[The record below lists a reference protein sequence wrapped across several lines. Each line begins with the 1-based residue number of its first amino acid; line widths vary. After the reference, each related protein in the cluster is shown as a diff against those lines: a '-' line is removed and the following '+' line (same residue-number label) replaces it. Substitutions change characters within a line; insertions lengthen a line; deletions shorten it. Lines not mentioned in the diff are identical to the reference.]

1 MGHCGTDVSLRHC
14 DVTSKTPSHGGADT
28 AGEASITRGSSLC
41 LPDSTQTSPSL
52 IYPTTQARPAFE
64 VNVTSVGITDCVTSQ
79 LGNGRKIYH
88 SCSLCIR
95 HERDMHHAAARLH
108 LQHAAA
114 FSGIASSLGCAPCM
128 LWARGPPARA
138 KGGAA
143 SRVLSLSPV
152 GGPRAGNSRPYV
164 ENRDRAEKKINGQ
177 FHIAG
182 DVNV

>member
-1 MGHCGTDVSLRHC
+1 MSLRHC
-14 DVTSKTPSHGGADT
+14 DVTSKTPSCRHGIGADT
-28 AGEASITRGSSLC
+28 AAITRGSSLC

-52 IYPTTQARPAFE
+52 IYPASQARPAFG

-79 LGNGRKIYH
+79 LGNGRKICH

-114 FSGIASSLGCAPCM
+114 FSGIGSSLGCAPCM
-128 LWARGPPARA
+128 LWATGPPARA
-138 KGGAA
+138 KVGAT

-152 GGPRAGNSRPYV
+152 GRPRAGNSRPYV
-164 ENRDRAEKKINGQ
+164 ENRDPAVKKTNGQ